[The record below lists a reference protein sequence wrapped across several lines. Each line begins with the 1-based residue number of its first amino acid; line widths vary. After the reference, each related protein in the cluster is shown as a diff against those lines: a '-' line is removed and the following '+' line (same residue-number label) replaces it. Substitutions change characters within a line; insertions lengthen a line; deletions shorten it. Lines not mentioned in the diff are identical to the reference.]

1 MITEIRFNIAETKG
15 APLGAMTESPVVR
28 LHSRGPGALSTTE
41 LLSLLISPSTH
52 GKKGSKLEP
61 LACAAN
67 LLLRASSLRGIS
79 ALDSRDLM
87 KKYNLGAVSAA
98 RVMAIAELARRFT
111 EEEVRLAET
120 LSGAEEAY
128 RFLKPR
134 LRDLPHEVFSIIF
147 LNQKHGVLN
156 YREMFQGSIHA
167 SSVHPR
173 EILKAALK
181 ENAAAVILAHNHP
194 SGHVSPS
201 PDDLR
206 LTEELRALLAHVD
219 VRVLDHLIVGGN
231 GYFSFAREG
240 LLANPTPTL

>member
-1 MITEIRFNIAETKG
+1 MDGIRFQIAENGST
-15 APLGAMTESPVVR
+15 LFEDSMEHPVGRIQARV
-28 LHSRGPGALSTTE
+28 PGALTTIE
-41 LLSLLISPSTH
+41 LLSILITPPSKRRKDEPAAAQDIAGQLLSRA
-52 GKKGSKLEP
+52 GS
-61 LACAAN
+61 
-67 LLLRASSLRGIS
+67 LRALTAMEPKELMDRG
-79 ALDSRDLM
+79 
-87 KKYNLGAVSAA
+87 LGVASAA
-98 RVMAIAELARRFT
+98 RVAAIGELARRFT

-134 LRDLPHEVFSIIF
+134 LRDLPHEAFAVIF
-147 LNQKHGVLN
+147 LNQKHGVLA
-156 YREMFQGSIHA
+156 YRELFRGSIHA

-173 EILKAALK
+173 EVVKAVLK

-206 LTEELRALLAHVD
+206 LTEDLKALLRHLD

-240 LLANPTPTL
+240 LLNG

>member
-1 MITEIRFNIAETKG
+1 MSRYAPSTKRPNLPNYGVSELPTTERPEG
-15 APLGAMTESPVVR
+15 R
-28 LHSRGPGALSTTE
+28 LLLRGPGALSTAE
-41 LLSLLISPSTH
+41 LISVLIGGSTGRTDPLEAACH
-52 GKKGSKLEP
+52 ALARAGSLRSISVLEP
-61 LACAAN
+61 RELPQALELPKRSVLRICAA
-67 LLLRASSLRGIS
+67 L
-79 ALDSRDLM
+79 
-87 KKYNLGAVSAA
+87 
-98 RVMAIAELARRFT
+98 ELSRRFT

-134 LRDLPHEVFSIIF
+134 LRDLPHEVFAVIF
-147 LNQKHGVLN
+147 LNQKHGVLA
-156 YREMFQGSIHA
+156 YRELFHGSIHA

-173 EILKAALK
+173 EVVKAVLR

-206 LTEELRALLAHVD
+206 LTEEMKALLNHLD
-219 VRVLDHLIVGGN
+219 VRILDHLIVGGN

-240 LLANPTPTL
+240 LLNG

>member
-1 MITEIRFNIAETKG
+1 MELARLTIKELPAEERPRERCLRCGPNALGTAELLAILLRTGTRGKTALEMAGELIARAG
-15 APLGAMTESPVVR
+15 SLR
-28 LHSRGPGALSTTE
+28 ALSAM
-41 LLSLLISPSTH
+41 
-52 GKKGSKLEP
+52 EP
-61 LACAAN
+61 GEIARLAG
-67 LLLRASSLRGIS
+67 LGPVRACQ
-79 ALDSRDLM
+79 
-87 KKYNLGAVSAA
+87 VSAA
-98 RVMAIAELARRFT
+98 LELARRFT

-134 LRDLPHEVFSIIF
+134 LRDLPHEAFGVIF
-147 LNQKHGVLN
+147 LNQKHGVLA
-156 YREMFQGSIHA
+156 YRELFRGSVHA

-173 EILKAALK
+173 EVVKAVLR

-206 LTEELRALLAHVD
+206 LTEDLKALLAHLD
-219 VRVLDHLIVGGN
+219 VRIVDHVILGGN

-240 LLANPTPTL
+240 LLNR

>member
-1 MITEIRFNIAETKG
+1 MDGIRFQIAEVNSTLFDN
-15 APLGAMTESPVVR
+15 ASELPLGR
-28 LHSRGPGALSTTE
+28 LQARGAGALTTAE
-41 LLSLLISPSTH
+41 LLSLLISPATGRKKANPSTPEETA
-52 GKKGSKLEP
+52 GKLLGHLGS
-61 LACAAN
+61 
-67 LLLRASSLRGIS
+67 LRALATLSTKELM
-79 ALDSRDLM
+79 DSCG
-87 KKYNLGAVSAA
+87 LGVASAA
-98 RVMAIAELARRFT
+98 RVAAVVELARRFT
-111 EEEVRLAET
+111 EEDVRLAET

-134 LRDLPHEVFSIIF
+134 LRDLPHEVFSVIF
-147 LNQKHGVLN
+147 MNQKHGVLA
-156 YREMFQGSIHA
+156 YRELFRGTISA

-173 EILKAALK
+173 EVVKEVLK

-206 LTEELRALLAHVD
+206 LTEDLKALLRHLD

-240 LLANPTPTL
+240 LLNG

>member
-1 MITEIRFNIAETKG
+1 MELARLTIKELPADERPRERCIRC
-15 APLGAMTESPVVR
+15 
-28 LHSRGPGALSTTE
+28 GPGALGTTE
-41 LLSLLISPSTH
+41 I
-52 GKKGSKLEP
+52 
-61 LACAAN
+61 LAI
-67 LLLRASSLRGIS
+67 LLRTGTKGKTALDMAGELLARAGSLRALSAMEAGEIAKVAGLGPVRACQIS
-79 ALDSRDLM
+79 AAL
-87 KKYNLGAVSAA
+87 
-98 RVMAIAELARRFT
+98 ELARRFT

-134 LRDLPHEVFSIIF
+134 LRDLPHEAFGVIF
-147 LNQKHGVLN
+147 LNQKHGVLA
-156 YREMFQGSIHA
+156 YRELFRGSVHA

-173 EILKAALK
+173 EVVKAVLR

-206 LTEELRALLAHVD
+206 LTEDLKALLAHLD
-219 VRVLDHLIVGGN
+219 VRVVDHLIVGGN

-240 LLANPTPTL
+240 LLNR

>member
-1 MITEIRFNIAETKG
+1 MDGIRFQIAENGSTLFEDSLEHPIG
-15 APLGAMTESPVVR
+15 RMQA
-28 LHSRGPGALSTTE
+28 RGPGALTTTE
-41 LLSLLISPSTH
+41 LLSLLITPSPQR
-52 GKKGSKLEP
+52 KKDEPTAAEGIAGELLSRAGS
-61 LACAAN
+61 
-67 LLLRASSLRGIS
+67 LRALTTMEPKELMDRG
-79 ALDSRDLM
+79 
-87 KKYNLGAVSAA
+87 LGVASAA
-98 RVMAIAELARRFT
+98 RVAAIGELARRFT

-134 LRDLPHEVFSIIF
+134 LRDLPHEAFAVIF
-147 LNQKHGVLN
+147 LNQKHGVLA
-156 YREMFQGSIHA
+156 YRELFKGTVSA

-173 EILKAALK
+173 EVVKAVLK

-206 LTEELRALLAHVD
+206 LTEDLKALLQHID
-219 VRVLDHLIVGGN
+219 VRVIDHLIVGGN

-240 LLANPTPTL
+240 LLNR